1 MQIPI
6 IYSDEYTVSLE
17 VLRKDNKLVTFIHAD
32 IRVWNPTVYKEL
44 QSKWKKFRELY
55 RSPIYAL
62 PPREQTAKFAKLFGF
77 RPLGNLMR
85 HRV

>member
-17 VLRKDNKLVTFIHAD
+17 VLKKEDKLLTFIHAD
-32 IRVWNPTVYKEL
+32 IRVWNKRVYKEL
-44 QSKWKKFRELY
+44 TQKWKSFRDLY
-55 RSPIYAL
+55 RSPIYAM

-77 RPLGNLMR
+77 RPLGNIMR
-85 HRV
+85 HRI